1 MKNNEELMKNVL
13 NAINW
18 EPLLHAA
25 EIGVMVKD
33 GVVKLSGSVDTYAK
47 KGEAKTA
54 VKNVAGVKKVFENFT
69 VVCKAKDKR
78 TDTEIK
84 LAIEKLFHFNWDI
97 PTEKIT
103 VIVTNSWVFLSGD
116 LEWEYQRETT
126 TAAVKNLI
134 GITGITNHIRMV
146 KTSNDTFKKRKIENA
161 LERNDTINQKDID
174 VVVID
179 TVVRLSGTV
188 ETLFQKKVAEI
199 IACNIA
205 GVKEVKND
213 LKINLDK

>member
-78 TDTEIK
+78 TDSEIK

-146 KTSNDTFKKRKIENA
+146 KTSDDTVKKRKIKNA